1 MPVEGTVNDCEL
13 EALLTNVSDPDAVP
27 LFWGVK
33 ATFKDMLCPAASV
46 NGKDAP
52 FKTNWELLLF
62 PEDTVTL
69 APEALRVMG

>member
-1 MPVEGTVNDCEL
+1 VQDRAIDCEL

-33 ATFKDMLCPAASV
+33 ATLKDMLCPAAIV
-46 NGKDAP
+46 NGKEAP
-52 FKTNWELLLF
+52 FKANWELLLF